1 MATVVPNNSILE
13 ISSNNNTAI
22 GVSIPFNGNAVFN
35 PTFSTRD
42 QIKSN
47 LINYVLTNR
56 NERVFN
62 NGFGANLQSLLF
74 NNTNSSLDSLSEM
87 LLDDIQ
93 QNFPQLSIK
102 QVKLSNDFDNNTIK
116 FEMFYS
122 FGPRLSSLDVDE
134 ALNININLTEAVATN
149 AVKY

>member
-1 MATVVPNNSILE
+1 M
-13 ISSNNNTAI
+13 
-22 GVSIPFNGNAVFN
+22 F
-35 PTFSTRD
+35 
-42 QIKSN
+42 
-47 LINYVLTNR
+47 NR

-122 FGPRLSSLDVDE
+122 FGPRLTSLDVTE

-149 AVKY
+149 AVNY